1 MASEVDV
8 QGDTHREI
16 MGATYHAL
24 CKHGYAHLTMQDI
37 ADEFDKSRS
46 LLHYHYDTKEE
57 LMLAFVDNTVGWVG
71 ERLAESGTED
81 PLERLEEYVDGFV
94 IEPGEEDRETFALA
108 LLELRVQAVHNEQ
121 FREKLATHYQTNIDT
136 VAEILSD
143 GVDAGVFRPVDP
155 EEVGETIYT
164 ALVGARMYQVTLG
177 ARHASRRM
185 RDRIA
190 EFVVEDLLVDG
201 RTVAEFNVED
211 TGFSKH
217 DGDDADGDTDR
228 DGTAEDRGS

>member
-71 ERLAESGTED
+71 ARLAESETED
-81 PLERLEEYVDGFV
+81 PLGRLEEYVDGFV

-108 LLELRVQAVHNEQ
+108 LLELRVQAVHNDQ
-121 FREKLATHYQTNIDT
+121 FREKLSTHYQTNVDT
-136 VAEILSD
+136 VAEIIAD
-143 GVDAGVFRPVDP
+143 GVDAGVFRAVDP

-185 RDRIA
+185 RDQIA
-190 EFVVEDLLVDG
+190 EFVVDDLLADG
-201 RTVAEFNVED
+201 RAVADFNVED
-211 TGFSKH
+211 AGFGKDS
-217 DGDDADGDTDR
+217 GDDGE
-228 DGTAEDRGS
+228 TAN

>member
-71 ERLAESGTED
+71 ARLAESDTED
-81 PLERLEEYVDGFV
+81 PLGRLEEYVDGFV
-94 IEPGEEDRETFALA
+94 IESGEEDRETFALA

-121 FREKLATHYQTNIDT
+121 FREKLATHYQTNVDT
-136 VAEILSD
+136 VAEIIAD
-143 GVDAGVFRPVDP
+143 GIEAGVFRPVEP
-155 EEVGETIYT
+155 ESVGETIYT

-177 ARHASRRM
+177 AGHASRRM
-185 RDRIA
+185 RDQIA
-190 EFVVEDLLVDG
+190 EFVVENLLVDG
-201 RTVAEFNVED
+201 RTVAEFDVED
-211 TGFSKH
+211 AGFGKDD
-217 DGDDADGDTDR
+217 DG
-228 DGTAEDRGS
+228 ED